1 MEQEELIAYLLPGP
15 STPSIIIQKIN
26 NIAHTLMSQIM
37 YGDGDL
43 FIDIYPTGS
52 SQNSQVDPILG
63 FLVQYDIG
71 KMKRISFKNNP
82 KGLAVFLRVLA
93 ILKVGLKKGYM
104 STKRSIFYQD
114 VILFETQKT
123 VDQTINDIARC
134 LEIPRAQMGV
144 VSCPKGFISGK
155 MKWTNENGSI
165 TECWGQIITIP
176 SQPEKLKKI
185 CCSAKFI
192 MVIEKESVFAR
203 LTSTKLIESVLMI
216 TGRGMPDFSTRYFV
230 KMLQDIFNIP
240 ILGLF
245 DCDPYG
251 LLIMQIYK
259 YGSRIASYDASS
271 MAICNLKWLGI
282 RPSDMMRIPSSC
294 LMDLTEKDQ
303 TILMGIRKQY
313 YTESAWINEC
323 DLMLS
328 YNKKAEIESLLS
340 IENNDLIDLYIPQKL
355 NAYDWI

>member
-259 YGSRIASYDASS
+259 YG
-271 MAICNLKWLGI
+271 
-282 RPSDMMRIPSSC
+282 
-294 LMDLTEKDQ
+294 
-303 TILMGIRKQY
+303 
-313 YTESAWINEC
+313 
-323 DLMLS
+323 
-328 YNKKAEIESLLS
+328 
-340 IENNDLIDLYIPQKL
+340 
-355 NAYDWI
+355 